1 MSSATA
7 AAISAIRRG
16 DVAIVTDAEDR
27 ENEGD
32 LIMAAD
38 AATREKVAFF
48 LRHTSGV
55 ICVSLEGDRLDALDL
70 PLMVHDN
77 TESHGTA
84 FTVSVDLAA
93 GVTTGISAAD
103 RAATIHALADLR
115 SGPADFV
122 RPGHVFP
129 LRSRPGGVLTRPG
142 HTEAA
147 VDLARLA
154 GRRPAGV
161 LSEVV
166 NADRTDMARGAELAG
181 LARAHDLPMISIGE
195 LVRHRLRTERL
206 AEHIARA
213 RVPTRHG
220 TFACHAWRSLI
231 DGTEHLAFVRGDVAG
246 SEPVLTRVHSECLT
260 GDVFGSHRCD
270 CGTQLDDALQAI
282 ADEGRGVIVYLRGHE
297 GRGIGIVRKLE
308 AYNLQDQGHDTVDAN
323 LQLGLPVDTREY
335 GIGAR
340 MLMELGVERLRL
352 MTNNPAKCSELE
364 RFGLEIAERVALPPR
379 PTSHNIAYLATKR
392 RRMGHLLPDLD
403 ATSAG

>member
-1 MSSATA
+1 
-7 AAISAIRRG
+7 
-16 DVAIVTDAEDR
+16 
-27 ENEGD
+27 
-32 LIMAAD
+32 
-38 AATREKVAFF
+38 
-48 LRHTSGV
+48 
-55 ICVSLEGDRLDALDL
+55 
-70 PLMVHDN
+70 
-77 TESHGTA
+77 
-84 FTVSVDLAA
+84 
-93 GVTTGISAAD
+93 
-103 RAATIHALADLR
+103 
-115 SGPADFV
+115 
-122 RPGHVFP
+122 
-129 LRSRPGGVLTRPG
+129 
-142 HTEAA
+142 
-147 VDLARLA
+147 
-154 GRRPAGV
+154 
-161 LSEVV
+161 
-166 NADRTDMARGAELAG
+166 
-181 LARAHDLPMISIGE
+181 
-195 LVRHRLRTERL
+195 
-206 AEHIARA
+206 
-213 RVPTRHG
+213 VPTRHG